1 MPDIDPNVADGLL
14 DVPKPVVPADTEP
27 KEPQAPQAPQEP
39 QEPKAP
45 AEPKPKEPQEPKAP
59 ANEVLDFDI
68 ADSTKE
74 LIDNLAGATGVD
86 ATKAIELAKDA
97 LASGNVQDINRDMY
111 AAVFGDKASAALA
124 IATAVVKDTAAVINS
139 AKEYVYSKV
148 GGEAEWQTL
157 AGTFKATA
165 SADEVQAV
173 QTLLNS
179 KHFDTAIRIMQ
190 TQVAGSGA
198 VIKKGNML
206 EGQQQTSQQGLSSA
220 EFGTKLQELQQKY
233 RGRSLETGAA
243 AEEYQA
249 LLSQRQLGIK
259 LNK

>member
-1 MPDIDPNVADGLL
+1 MPDINPNVADGLL
-14 DVPKPVVPADTEP
+14 DVPKPVVPEDTEP
-27 KEPQAPQAPQEP
+27 KEPQAPQEPQEP
-39 QEPKAP
+39 QAPKEPQ
-45 AEPKPKEPQEPKAP
+45 EPQEPQEPKAP

-206 EGQQQTSQQGLSSA
+206 EGQQQTAQQGLSSA

>member
-27 KEPQAPQAPQEP
+27 KEPQAPQEPQEP
-39 QEPKAP
+39 QEPK
-45 AEPKPKEPQEPKAP
+45 EPQEPQEPQEPKAP

-124 IATAVVKDTAAVINS
+124 IATAVVKDTAAIINS

-206 EGQQQTSQQGLSSA
+206 EGQQQTAQQGLSSA

>member
-14 DVPKPVVPADTEP
+14 DVPKPVVPEDTKP
-27 KEPQAPQAPQEP
+27 KEPQAPQEYKEPQEPQEP
-39 QEPKAP
+39 QEPKAT
-45 AEPKPKEPQEPKAP
+45 

-157 AGTFKATA
+157 AGTFKATS
-165 SADEVQAV
+165 SAEEVQAV

-206 EGQQQTSQQGLSSA
+206 EGQQQTAQQGLSSA

>member
-14 DVPKPVVPADTEP
+14 DVPEPVVPADTEP
-27 KEPQAPQAPQEP
+27 KEPQAPQEP
-39 QEPKAP
+39 QEPNEP
-45 AEPKPKEPQEPKAP
+45 EPKVPQEPKAP

-68 ADSTKE
+68 TDSTKE

-206 EGQQQTSQQGLSSA
+206 EGQQQTAQQGLSSA

>member
-14 DVPKPVVPADTEP
+14 DVPEPRVPEDTEL
-27 KEPQAPQAPQEP
+27 KEPQDTQEHQEP
-39 QEPKAP
+39 EAT
-45 AEPKPKEPQEPKAP
+45 AEPEPQEPKAP
-59 ANEVLDFDI
+59 ANKVLDFDI

-206 EGQQQTSQQGLSSA
+206 EGQQQTAQQGLSSA

>member
-14 DVPKPVVPADTEP
+14 DVPKPVVPENTEP
-27 KEPQAPQAPQEP
+27 KEPQAPQ
-39 QEPKAP
+39 
-45 AEPKPKEPQEPKAP
+45 EPQEPKAP

-206 EGQQQTSQQGLSSA
+206 EGQQQTAQQGLSSA

>member
-14 DVPKPVVPADTEP
+14 DVPEPVVPADTEP
-27 KEPQAPQAPQEP
+27 KEPQAPKEPQEP
-39 QEPKAP
+39 QA
-45 AEPKPKEPQEPKAP
+45 PQEPKAP

-206 EGQQQTSQQGLSSA
+206 EGQQQTAQQGLSSA

>member
-14 DVPKPVVPADTEP
+14 DVPVVPADTEP
-27 KEPQAPQAPQEP
+27 KEPQAPQEP

-45 AEPKPKEPQEPKAP
+45 AEPEPKSPQEPKAP

-157 AGTFKATA
+157 AGTFKATS
-165 SADEVQAV
+165 SAEEVQAV

-206 EGQQQTSQQGLSSA
+206 EGQQTAQQGLSSA

>member
-14 DVPKPVVPADTEP
+14 DVPVPVVPADTEP
-27 KEPQAPQAPQEP
+27 KEPQAPQEPQEP
-39 QEPKAP
+39 QAPKEPQ
-45 AEPKPKEPQEPKAP
+45 EPQEPKAP

-124 IATAVVKDTAAVINS
+124 IATAVVKDTAAIINS

-157 AGTFKATA
+157 AGTFKATS
-165 SADEVQAV
+165 SAEEVQAV

-198 VIKKGNML
+198 VIKRGNML
-206 EGQQQTSQQGLSSA
+206 EGQQTTQQGLSSA

>member
-27 KEPQAPQAPQEP
+27 KEPQAPQEPQEP
-39 QEPKAP
+39 QAPKEPQ
-45 AEPKPKEPQEPKAP
+45 EPQEPQEPKAP

-124 IATAVVKDTAAVINS
+124 IATAVVKDTAAIINS

-165 SADEVQAV
+165 SAEEVQAV

-206 EGQQQTSQQGLSSA
+206 EGQQQTAQQGLSSA

-243 AEEYQA
+243 SEEYQA

>member
-14 DVPKPVVPADTEP
+14 DVPVVPEDTEP
-27 KEPQAPQAPQEP
+27 KEPQAPQEPQEP
-39 QEPKAP
+39 QAPKEPQ
-45 AEPKPKEPQEPKAP
+45 EPQEPKAP

-157 AGTFKATA
+157 AGTFKATS
-165 SADEVQAV
+165 SAEEVQAV

-206 EGQQQTSQQGLSSA
+206 EGQQTAQQGLSSA

-243 AEEYQA
+243 SEEYQA

>member
-14 DVPKPVVPADTEP
+14 DVPVPEDTEP
-27 KEPQAPQAPQEP
+27 KEPQAPQEPQEP
-39 QEPKAP
+39 QEPQS
-45 AEPKPKEPQEPKAP
+45 PQEPKAP

-124 IATAVVKDTAAVINS
+124 IATAVVNDTAAVINS

-165 SADEVQAV
+165 SAEEVQAV

-206 EGQQQTSQQGLSSA
+206 EGQQQTAQQGLSSA

-259 LNK
+259 INK

>member
-27 KEPQAPQAPQEP
+27 TEPQAPQEP
-39 QEPKAP
+39 KEPQEPQ
-45 AEPKPKEPQEPKAP
+45 EPQEPKAP

-206 EGQQQTSQQGLSSA
+206 EGQQQTAQQGLSSA

>member
-14 DVPKPVVPADTEP
+14 DVPEPVVPADTEP
-27 KEPQAPQAPQEP
+27 EEPQAPEEPQEP
-39 QEPKAP
+39 Q
-45 AEPKPKEPQEPKAP
+45 EPQEPKAP

-206 EGQQQTSQQGLSSA
+206 EGQQQTAQQGLSSA
-220 EFGTKLQELQQKY
+220 DFGTKLQELQQKY

>member
-14 DVPKPVVPADTEP
+14 DVPVVPADTEP
-27 KEPQAPQAPQEP
+27 KEPQAPQEHQEPQEPKEPQEP

-45 AEPKPKEPQEPKAP
+45 T
-59 ANEVLDFDI
+59 NEVLDFDI

-86 ATKAIELAKDA
+86 ATKAIELAKGA

-165 SADEVQAV
+165 SAEEVQAV

-206 EGQQQTSQQGLSSA
+206 EGQQQTAQQGLSSA
-220 EFGTKLQELQQKY
+220 DFGTKLQELQQKY

>member
-14 DVPKPVVPADTEP
+14 DVPVPADTEP
-27 KEPQAPQAPQEP
+27 KEPQAPQEPQEP

-45 AEPKPKEPQEPKAP
+45 AEPEPKAPQEPKAP

-97 LASGNVQDINRDMY
+97 LASGNVQDINRDMH

-157 AGTFKATA
+157 AGTFKATS
-165 SADEVQAV
+165 SAEEVQAV

-206 EGQQQTSQQGLSSA
+206 EGQQQTAQQGLSSA
-220 EFGTKLQELQQKY
+220 DFGTKLQELQQKY

-259 LNK
+259 INK

>member
-14 DVPKPVVPADTEP
+14 DVPVVPEDTEP
-27 KEPQAPQAPQEP
+27 KEPQAPQEP
-39 QEPKAP
+39 QEPN
-45 AEPKPKEPQEPKAP
+45 EPEPQVPQEPKAP

-206 EGQQQTSQQGLSSA
+206 EGQQKTAQQGLSSA

-243 AEEYQA
+243 SEEYQA

>member
-1 MPDIDPNVADGLL
+1 M
-14 DVPKPVVPADTEP
+14 
-27 KEPQAPQAPQEP
+27 
-39 QEPKAP
+39 
-45 AEPKPKEPQEPKAP
+45 
-59 ANEVLDFDI
+59 
-68 ADSTKE
+68 
-74 LIDNLAGATGVD
+74 D

-206 EGQQQTSQQGLSSA
+206 EGQQITQQGLSSA

>member
-27 KEPQAPQAPQEP
+27 KEPQAPQEPQEPQAPKEPQEPQEP

-45 AEPKPKEPQEPKAP
+45 TNK
-59 ANEVLDFDI
+59 VLDFDI

-124 IATAVVKDTAAVINS
+124 IATAVVKDTAAIINS

-206 EGQQQTSQQGLSSA
+206 EGQQQTAQQGLSSA

-243 AEEYQA
+243 SEEYQA

>member
-14 DVPKPVVPADTEP
+14 DVPVVPADTEP
-27 KEPQAPQAPQEP
+27 KEPQAPQEP

-45 AEPKPKEPQEPKAP
+45 AEPEPQEPKAP

-206 EGQQQTSQQGLSSA
+206 EGQQKTAQQGLSSA

>member
-27 KEPQAPQAPQEP
+27 KEPQAPQEPQEP
-39 QEPKAP
+39 QAPKEPQ
-45 AEPKPKEPQEPKAP
+45 EPQEPQEPKAP

-124 IATAVVKDTAAVINS
+124 IATAVVKDTAAIINS

-206 EGQQQTSQQGLSSA
+206 EGQQQTAQQGLSSA

-243 AEEYQA
+243 SEEYQA

>member
-14 DVPKPVVPADTEP
+14 DVPVVPEDTEP
-27 KEPQAPQAPQEP
+27 KEPQAPQEP

-45 AEPKPKEPQEPKAP
+45 AEPEPKAPQEPKAP

-173 QTLLNS
+173 QTLFNS

-206 EGQQQTSQQGLSSA
+206 EGQQTTQQGLSSA

-259 LNK
+259 INK

>member
-14 DVPKPVVPADTEP
+14 DVPVVPADTEP
-27 KEPQAPQAPQEP
+27 KEPQAPQEPQEP

-45 AEPKPKEPQEPKAP
+45 AEPEPKSPQEPKAP

-157 AGTFKATA
+157 AGTFKATS
-165 SADEVQAV
+165 SAEEVQAV

-206 EGQQQTSQQGLSSA
+206 EGQQQTAQQGLSSA
-220 EFGTKLQELQQKY
+220 DFGTKLQELQQKY

>member
-14 DVPKPVVPADTEP
+14 DVPVVPEDTEP
-27 KEPQAPQAPQEP
+27 KEPQAPQEPQEPQAPKEP
-39 QEPKAP
+39 QEPKV
-45 AEPKPKEPQEPKAP
+45 PQEPKAP

-139 AKEYVYSKV
+139 AKAYVHSKV

-165 SADEVQAV
+165 SAEEVQAV

-206 EGQQQTSQQGLSSA
+206 EGQQQTAQQGLSSA
-220 EFGTKLQELQQKY
+220 EFGTKLQELQTKY

>member
-1 MPDIDPNVADGLL
+1 MPDIDTNVADGLL
-14 DVPKPVVPADTEP
+14 DVPKPVVPEDTE
-27 KEPQAPQAPQEP
+27 PQEP
-39 QEPKAP
+39 QEPH
-45 AEPKPKEPQEPKAP
+45 EPQEPQEPQEPKAP

-206 EGQQQTSQQGLSSA
+206 EGQQQTAQQGLSSA

>member
-14 DVPKPVVPADTEP
+14 DVPVVPADTEP
-27 KEPQAPQAPQEP
+27 KEPQAPQEPQEP
-39 QEPKAP
+39 QEPQV
-45 AEPKPKEPQEPKAP
+45 PQEPKAP

-165 SADEVQAV
+165 SAEEVQAV

-206 EGQQQTSQQGLSSA
+206 EGQQQTAQQGLSSA

>member
-27 KEPQAPQAPQEP
+27 KEPQAPQEPQEP
-39 QEPKAP
+39 QAPKEPQ
-45 AEPKPKEPQEPKAP
+45 EPQEPQEPKAP

-124 IATAVVKDTAAVINS
+124 IATAVVKDTAAIINS
-139 AKEYVYSKV
+139 AKEYVYNKV

-206 EGQQQTSQQGLSSA
+206 EGQQQTAQQGLSSA

>member
-14 DVPKPVVPADTEP
+14 DVPVVPADTEP
-27 KEPQAPQAPQEP
+27 KEPQAPQEPQEP

-45 AEPKPKEPQEPKAP
+45 AEPEPKSPQEPKAP

-157 AGTFKATA
+157 AGTFKATS
-165 SADEVQAV
+165 SAEEVQAV

-206 EGQQQTSQQGLSSA
+206 EGQQQTAQQGLSSA

-259 LNK
+259 INK

>member
-1 MPDIDPNVADGLL
+1 M
-14 DVPKPVVPADTEP
+14 
-27 KEPQAPQAPQEP
+27 
-39 QEPKAP
+39 
-45 AEPKPKEPQEPKAP
+45 
-59 ANEVLDFDI
+59 
-68 ADSTKE
+68 
-74 LIDNLAGATGVD
+74 
-86 ATKAIELAKDA
+86 
-97 LASGNVQDINRDMY
+97 
-111 AAVFGDKASAALA
+111 
-124 IATAVVKDTAAVINS
+124 
-139 AKEYVYSKV
+139 YSKV

-157 AGTFKATA
+157 AGTFKATS
-165 SADEVQAV
+165 SAEEVQAV

-206 EGQQQTSQQGLSSA
+206 EGQQATQQGLSSA

>member
-1 MPDIDPNVADGLL
+1 MPDIDPNLADGLL

-27 KEPQAPQAPQEP
+27 KEPQAPQEPQEP
-39 QEPKAP
+39 QAPKEPQ
-45 AEPKPKEPQEPKAP
+45 EPQEPQEPKAP

-206 EGQQQTSQQGLSSA
+206 EGQQQTAQQGLSSA

>member
-14 DVPKPVVPADTEP
+14 DVPVVPADTEP
-27 KEPQAPQAPQEP
+27 KEPQAPQEHQEPQEPKEPQEP

-45 AEPKPKEPQEPKAP
+45 T
-59 ANEVLDFDI
+59 NEVLDFDI

-86 ATKAIELAKDA
+86 ATKAIELAKGA

-157 AGTFKATA
+157 AGTFKATS
-165 SADEVQAV
+165 SAEEVQAV

-190 TQVAGSGA
+190 TQVAGS

-206 EGQQQTSQQGLSSA
+206 EGQQQTAQQGLSSA
-220 EFGTKLQELQQKY
+220 DFGTKLQELQQKY

>member
-14 DVPKPVVPADTEP
+14 DVPVVPADTEP
-27 KEPQAPQAPQEP
+27 KEPQAPQEPQEP
-39 QEPKAP
+39 QEPK
-45 AEPKPKEPQEPKAP
+45 EPQEPQEPKAP

-139 AKEYVYSKV
+139 AKE
-148 GGEAEWQTL
+148 
-157 AGTFKATA
+157 
-165 SADEVQAV
+165 
-173 QTLLNS
+173 
-179 KHFDTAIRIMQ
+179 
-190 TQVAGSGA
+190 
-198 VIKKGNML
+198 
-206 EGQQQTSQQGLSSA
+206 
-220 EFGTKLQELQQKY
+220 
-233 RGRSLETGAA
+233 
-243 AEEYQA
+243 
-249 LLSQRQLGIK
+249 
-259 LNK
+259 

>member
-14 DVPKPVVPADTEP
+14 DVPVPADTEP
-27 KEPQAPQAPQEP
+27 KEPQAPQEPQEP
-39 QEPKAP
+39 QAPKEPQ
-45 AEPKPKEPQEPKAP
+45 EPQEPQEPKAP

-157 AGTFKATA
+157 AGTFKATS
-165 SADEVQAV
+165 SAEEVQAV

-206 EGQQQTSQQGLSSA
+206 DGQQTTQQGLSSA

>member
-27 KEPQAPQAPQEP
+27 KEPQAPQEPQEP
-39 QEPKAP
+39 QEPK
-45 AEPKPKEPQEPKAP
+45 EPQEPQEPQEPKAP

-124 IATAVVKDTAAVINS
+124 IATAVVKDTAAIINS

-165 SADEVQAV
+165 SAEEVQAV

-206 EGQQQTSQQGLSSA
+206 EGQQQTAQQGLSSA

>member
-14 DVPKPVVPADTEP
+14 DVPKPVVPAATEP
-27 KEPQAPQAPQEP
+27 KEPQAPQEPQEP
-39 QEPKAP
+39 QAPKEPQ
-45 AEPKPKEPQEPKAP
+45 EPQEPKAP

-165 SADEVQAV
+165 SAEEVQAV

-206 EGQQQTSQQGLSSA
+206 EGQQQTAQQGLSSA

>member
-27 KEPQAPQAPQEP
+27 KEHQAPQEH
-39 QEPKAP
+39 QEPQAP
-45 AEPKPKEPQEPKAP
+45 KEPQVPKEPQEPKAP
-59 ANEVLDFDI
+59 TNKVLDFDI

-165 SADEVQAV
+165 SAEEVQAV

-198 VIKKGNML
+198 VIKKGNIL
-206 EGQQQTSQQGLSSA
+206 EGQQQTAQQGLSSA

-249 LLSQRQLGIK
+249 LLSRRQLGIK

>member
-14 DVPKPVVPADTEP
+14 DVPVVPADTEP
-27 KEPQAPQAPQEP
+27 KEPQAPQEPQEPQAQKEPQEP
-39 QEPKAP
+39 QEPKAT
-45 AEPKPKEPQEPKAP
+45 
-59 ANEVLDFDI
+59 ANEVLYLDI
-68 ADSTKE
+68 EDSTKE
-74 LIDNLAGATGVD
+74 QNDNLAGATGVD

-157 AGTFKATA
+157 AGTFKATS
-165 SADEVQAV
+165 SAEEVQAV

-206 EGQQQTSQQGLSSA
+206 EGQQTAQQGLSSA
-220 EFGTKLQELQQKY
+220 EFGTKLHELQQKY

>member
-14 DVPKPVVPADTEP
+14 DVPEPIVPEDTEL
-27 KEPQAPQAPQEP
+27 KEPQDTQEHQEP
-39 QEPKAP
+39 EAT
-45 AEPKPKEPQEPKAP
+45 AEPEPQEPKAP
-59 ANEVLDFDI
+59 ANKVLDFDI

-165 SADEVQAV
+165 SAEEVQAV

-206 EGQQQTSQQGLSSA
+206 EGQQKTAQQGLSSA

-259 LNK
+259 INK

>member
-14 DVPKPVVPADTEP
+14 DVPVVPADTEP
-27 KEPQAPQAPQEP
+27 KEPQAPQEPQEP

-45 AEPKPKEPQEPKAP
+45 AEPEPKSPQEPKAP

-206 EGQQQTSQQGLSSA
+206 EGQQQTAQQGLSSA

>member
-14 DVPKPVVPADTEP
+14 DVPKPVVPEDTEP
-27 KEPQAPQAPQEP
+27 KEPQAPQEPQERQEPQEP

-45 AEPKPKEPQEPKAP
+45 ANA
-59 ANEVLDFDI
+59 VLDFDI

-206 EGQQQTSQQGLSSA
+206 EGQQQTAQQGLSSA